1 MENKVKR
8 DDGMKAFMVNPAT
21 YDSQAEKAK
30 GFELDGPSK
39 EAAAEAADPK
49 EEAQEKNAGLKEAA
63 ALQLF
68 ASPDNKAGPA
78 N

>member
-49 EEAQEKNAGLKEAA
+49 EEAQEKKCRFERSCRSSIIC
-63 ALQLF
+63 F
-68 ASPDNKAGPA
+68 TR
-78 N
+78 